1 MTLALDTETSVVTR
15 GLKEHTSTLM
25 ELSEDD
31 VTYLTENLARQIS
44 VNRPLEGSGLFLNP
58 GSFVGVIVLPS
69 GLRLD
74 CEPKTSITNLLYM
87 LEVANRLP
95 DWARPETTGFER
107 IDQIFDL
114 VAHYFAVVIE
124 RRLAAGLYRTYALQA
139 ENLNFVRGQIRFRED
154 MLRNS
159 ILRNKIFCEF
169 TEFTAD
175 IPDNQVLRQ
184 ACRLLSGAARSS
196 SLRKRFMQF
205 DHRLGEVSL
214 GRFSGRDIRSFQYN
228 RFNMDYK
235 LIHDLCSLFI
245 EGSSLSE
252 SDGPVQSGTFLINM
266 NYLFEQ
272 FITEALI
279 DRQPAGYAVRGQE
292 PSYLDVD
299 RKVHIIPDVVVRSG
313 GAVSVVLD
321 CKYKLIEPDQF
332 INTDVYQVFSYCQAF
347 KVSAG
352 LIVSPRSEVSDPSEV
367 RIKNDGPLIRQLTIN
382 LETDRLELE
391 AELNQL
397 AGEVFAPPGLAAVS

>member
-1 MTLALDTETSVVTR
+1 MTLALDTEISVQAQKLR
-15 GLKEHTSTLM
+15 EHKSTLM
-25 ELSEDD
+25 DLSEND
-31 VTYLTENLARQIS
+31 VKFLTENLAKHITVS
-44 VNRPLEGSGLFLNP
+44 RPLEGDGHYLNP
-58 GSFVGVIVLPS
+58 GPFVGVIVLPS

-74 CEPKTSITNLLYM
+74 CEPKTSIKNLLYM
-87 LEVANRLP
+87 LGVANRLP
-95 DWARPETTGFER
+95 DLARTETTGFER

-114 VAHYFAVVIE
+114 IANYFAAIVE
-124 RRLAAGLYRTYALQA
+124 RRLALGLHRTYAMQV
-139 ENLNFVRGQIRFRED
+139 ENLSYMRGQIRFRED
-154 MLRNS
+154 MLQNS
-159 ILRNKIFCEF
+159 ILRNKIYCEF

-184 ACRLLSGAARSS
+184 ACRLLSGAARSP

-205 DHRLGEVSL
+205 DHRLGEVSV

-235 LIHDLCSLFI
+235 LLHELCALFI

-252 SDGPVQSGTFLINM
+252 NDGPVQSGTFLINM

-279 DRQPAGYAVRGQE
+279 ARQPAGYAVRGQE
-292 PSYLDVD
+292 SSHLDVG
-299 RKVHIIPDVVVRSG
+299 RKVHIIPDVVVRSS

-321 CKYKLIEPDQF
+321 CKYKLLEPNQF
-332 INTDVYQVFSYCQAF
+332 INTDVYQVFSYCQALN
-347 KVSAG
+347 VSTG

-367 RIKNDGPLIRQLTIN
+367 HIKNNGPTIRQLTIN
-382 LETDRLELE
+382 LETDREEIE
-391 AELNQL
+391 AELARL
-397 AGEVFAPPGLAAVS
+397 ASEVFA